1 MALTP
6 LSSRTLRAATR
17 ISSRERSRRRC
28 CRSARDAARAL
39 SAGRTEV
46 FFAMTLPGFLRRFPT
61 RGRFSC
67 PSIDFFDHWSNKIA
81 MVRRQLPPEGGRNA
95 TGSRDD
101 DRVEP
106 VRSAVRHLRRRRDA
120 DHPQGG
126 EHVVADGGADDEGER
141 RLPLAG
147 GHPEDDVQ
155 SEPGPRRSSRPT
167 TGSTASAASSRTT
180 SRACP
185 ISWWRG

>member
-39 SAGRTEV
+39 SADRTEV
-46 FFAMTLPGFLRRFPT
+46 CFAMTLPGFLASFPT

-67 PSIDFFDHWSNKIA
+67 PLIDFFDRWSNNIA
-81 MVRRQLPPEGGRNA
+81 MVR
-95 TGSRDD
+95 GSRRPTADATDREPRD

-106 VRSAVRHLRRRRDA
+106 GRSVVRHLRRRRDA
-120 DHPQGG
+120 HHPQGG
-126 EHVVADGGADDEGER
+126 EHVVADRGADDEGER
-141 RLPLAG
+141 RLPLPG
-147 GHPEDDVQ
+147 GHPEDAVQ
-155 SEPGPRRSSRPT
+155 PESGRRRSSRPT
-167 TGSTASAASSRTT
+167 TGSIVSGASSRTT

-185 ISWWRG
+185 ISSWRR